1 MKNLAADLRG
11 KYRMISVSFK
21 NLSDQIA
28 WSEILYAI
36 AEQFEKIGR
45 KLGPK
50 TIRPEG
56 LAKDFEIAGD
66 LFGQFID
73 EDRVEFNYP
82 SV

>member
-50 TIRPEG
+50 TIRP
-56 LAKDFEIAGD
+56 
-66 LFGQFID
+66 
-73 EDRVEFNYP
+73 
-82 SV
+82 